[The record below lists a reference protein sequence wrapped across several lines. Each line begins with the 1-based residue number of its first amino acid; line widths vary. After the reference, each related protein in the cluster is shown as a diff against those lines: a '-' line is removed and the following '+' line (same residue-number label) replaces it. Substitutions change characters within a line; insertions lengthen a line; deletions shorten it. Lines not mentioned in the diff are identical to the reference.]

1 MFLIFRREQPSQ
13 AVAATYNS
21 DRISAL
27 SVATC
32 YRISD
37 FVNLQTLVSG
47 IILVELSQISF
58 LQRLLIGNNNLE
70 GQIPDKIFELKRLT
84 ELYLMSNKFVGSIL
98 NSISNLEM
106 LTKLDLSG
114 NRYNGS
120 VGDSMTKLNQLIWI
134 DLSHNFF
141 TGSTSGQL
149 IARIP
154 NELLKME
161 MVQGIDISN
170 NNLSGDGEMIA
181 VKNLNFTQFSAESD
195 KSFNKEMNTL
205 AKLRNRNLVKVVGY
219 AWVSGKLKPL
229 FLEYMENG
237 NLDRV
242 IHDSGID
249 RSRWDLSQRV
259 DVIVSVSRG
268 AISAEI
274 SYDYQ
279 TI

>member
-1 MFLIFRREQPSQ
+1 MFLSHVLNFPARVCDSSLTCRQPSQ
-13 AVAATYNS
+13 AIAATYNS

-32 YRISD
+32 YTNKLNGTIPDRISD
-37 FVNLQTLVSG
+37 LVNLQTVVSG

-58 LQRLLIGNNNLE
+58 LQRLSIGNNNLE
-70 GQIPDKIFELKRLT
+70 GQIPDKIFERKRLT

-120 VGDSMTKLNQLIWI
+120 LGDSMTKLNQLIWI

-141 TGSTSGQL
+141 TGLTSGQL

-170 NNLSGDGEMIA
+170 NNLSGGTPETIQ
-181 VKNLNFTQFSAESD
+181 NC
-195 KSFNKEMNTL
+195 
-205 AKLRNRNLVKVVGY
+205 RNLQSLHLLGNQL
-219 AWVSGKLKPL
+219 SGSIYDEIFPALDVLSYINFSRNKLEGEIPGS
-229 FLEYMENG
+229 MA
-237 NLDRV
+237 NLTLLILV
-242 IHDSGID
+242 
-249 RSRWDLSQRV
+249 DLS
-259 DVIVSVSRG
+259 
-268 AISAEI
+268 
-274 SYDYQ
+274 
-279 TI
+279 